1 MRLILHDLPTVR
13 TVETISAM
21 QRLAR
26 QWQMQRVPV
35 SFVPTMGC
43 LHSGH
48 LSLIQCARRIIGPR
62 GKVVVSVYVNPTQF
76 GPAEDYANYP
86 HNLFQDRKLC
96 SRAGVEVLFVPSDAE
111 MYPAAFS
118 TWVVEESLT
127 RGMEGA
133 SRPTHF
139 RGVATVVA
147 KLFNIVL
154 PTAAVFGAK
163 DFQQAALIQKMTRE
177 LNFPIKIVV
186 SPIVRERD
194 GLAFSSRNRYLTKAQ
209 RSRATVLWRAIQQA
223 RASLGARPIPA
234 ARLKEELRALVE
246 AESGVRLD
254 YIEFFDPQT
263 LAPAAR
269 VSRGTHIALAVFI
282 GRTRLIDN
290 AAL

>member
-1 MRLILHDLPTVR
+1 MTFPRCEPS
-13 TVETISAM
+13 ETISAM

-48 LSLIQCARRIIGPR
+48 LSLIQCARRYRPARQGRRQRLCQPHPIWPSRRLRQLPAQSLPR
-62 GKVVVSVYVNPTQF
+62 QETVLAG
-76 GPAEDYANYP
+76 GRRCA
-86 HNLFQDRKLC
+86 LC
-96 SRAGVEVLFVPSDAE
+96 ALGRGNV
-111 MYPAAFS
+111 PAAFS

-147 KLFNIVL
+147 KLFHIVL

-209 RSRATVLWRAIQQA
+209 RSRATVTLACHSTGQGFPRRPAHPCRAPEGRIA
-223 RASLGARPIPA
+223 RLGGSGERRPSGLHRVLRSANPRARRASQQGNPYCLGRFHRPHTPH
-234 ARLKEELRALVE
+234 
-246 AESGVRLD
+246 
-254 YIEFFDPQT
+254 Q
-263 LAPAAR
+263 
-269 VSRGTHIALAVFI
+269 
-282 GRTRLIDN
+282 
-290 AAL
+290 